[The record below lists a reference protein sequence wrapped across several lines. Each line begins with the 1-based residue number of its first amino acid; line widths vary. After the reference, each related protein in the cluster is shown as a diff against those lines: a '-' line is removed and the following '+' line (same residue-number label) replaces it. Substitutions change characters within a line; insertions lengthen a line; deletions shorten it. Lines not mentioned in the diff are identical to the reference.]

1 MRAVCK
7 LCIDDCI
14 LMKQI
19 RWMYQVRTRRTKHA
33 GKVASEGVWGL
44 FVPTVP
50 AGNSSMY
57 YGDELEG
64 GERDSEWDTG
74 NVRRGGAETHGG
86 GDGRREPERG
96 ERDRERDMD
105 RDRDREQEW
114 DMSRGYSRHNPTSH
128 TPAAAPTPATATKTA
143 KNPYMQSAALLR
155 GKSASRQR
163 PV

>member
-1 MRAVCK
+1 
-7 LCIDDCI
+7 
-14 LMKQI
+14 
-19 RWMYQVRTRRTKHA
+19 MYQVRTTRTKHA
-33 GKVASEGVWGL
+33 RKVASEGVGGL

-57 YGDELEG
+57 YGDEWEG

-74 NVRRGGAETHGG
+74 NVRGGGAETQGG
-86 GDGRREPERG
+86 GGGRREPERG
-96 ERDRERDMD
+96 GRDRERDRDRDGD
-105 RDRDREQEW
+105 RDRDRDRDRVREQEW

-143 KNPYMQSAALLR
+143 KNPYLQSAALLR